1 MAYVY
6 RHIRNDLNIP
16 FYIGIGSDSNY
27 KRSKDKANRNLYWNN
42 IVSKHGYRIDIMI
55 DDISFDEAKQ
65 KEVEFI
71 ELYGRKDTNS
81 GILCNKT
88 DGGDGCF
95 GLVHTDESKLK
106 MSIPNRGKKIS
117 EDHKKIISEFHTGKL
132 VSKETRLK
140 MSESIKEAFKKNP
153 RGPITEK
160 HKEILSFN
168 SRGENNKASVLKNI
182 DIIEIR
188 EMYSNGLSSVKIS
201 KIYNVSK
208 TTILNI
214 VNYKIWK
221 HI

>member
-95 GLVHTDESKLK
+95 GLVHTYESKLK

-117 EDHKKIISEFHTGKL
+117 EDHKKIISELHTGKL
-132 VSKETRLK
+132 VSRETRLK

-168 SRGENNKASVLKNI
+168 SRGENNKASILKNS